1 MTRPAVVDSGM
12 DESTT
17 GRHIPALDGLRGTAI
32 LMVLFLHLFAANNN
46 PQGGVLVRFFA
57 QFRLVCWV
65 GVDLF
70 FVLSGFLLTGI
81 LYDTLQSKHF
91 FRNFY
96 GRRALR
102 IFPLYYGFF
111 LVIIPL
117 AYAAGYPWARG
128 IFAYLTYT
136 VSLLPFGVSYCEA
149 PWLNINHFWTL
160 AIEEQFYVVWPLAIF
175 FLRTKRRIVTA
186 ALLGVAGSFL
196 VRLWLES
203 SGHAASQAYLVYS
216 WTPARLDSL
225 LLGAVLAMLIR
236 SSRRA
241 KVIRTAPWLLL
252 AGAVLLCGY
261 TIYRGNFDP
270 MTDSL
275 VATVGLTLLGCT
287 FTALVAVSLRSASLA
302 STVFSSSILRFF
314 GRYSYGLYVYH
325 YTLKAAF
332 DHFLHPLLESQIHSK
347 LALLALSGSTVAV
360 ASVVLAY
367 VSFHGFEKP
376 FLLLKRYF
384 TDDTSTPK
392 LRQDVRE
399 ASTP

>member
-1 MTRPAVVDSGM
+1 MARESVM

-46 PQGGVLVRFFA
+46 PQGGALVRFFA
-57 QFRLVCWV
+57 QFRLVCWI

-111 LVIIPL
+111 LVMIPL
-117 AYAAGYPWARG
+117 AYAAGYPWSRG
-128 IFAYLTYT
+128 VFTYLTYT
-136 VSLLPFGVSYCEA
+136 ISLIPFGVSYCEA

-160 AIEEQFYVVWPLAIF
+160 AIEEQFYLAWPLAIF

-186 ALLGVAGSFL
+186 ALLGVACSFS

-203 SGHAASQAYLVYS
+203 SGRAASYPYLVSS

-225 LLGAVLAMLIR
+225 LLGAVLAILIR

-241 KVIRTAPWLLL
+241 QVFRTAPWVLL
-252 AGAVLLCGY
+252 AGTVLLSGY
-261 TIYRGNFDP
+261 TIFRGSFDT
-270 MTDSL
+270 MTDGL
-275 VATVGLTLLGCT
+275 TATVGLTLLGCT
-287 FTALVAVSLRSASLA
+287 FAALIAVSLRPTSLA
-302 STVFSSSILRFF
+302 SSFFSGSILRYF

-332 DHFLHPLLESQIHSK
+332 DHYCHPWLEARIPSK
-347 LALLALSGSTVAV
+347 LALLALSGGSVAL
-360 ASVVLAY
+360 ASIALAF
-367 VSFHGFEKP
+367 VSFHSFEKL
-376 FLLLKRYF
+376 FLRLKGHF
-384 TDDTSTPK
+384 ADDTPTPK
-392 LRQDVRE
+392 LRQDIE
-399 ASTP
+399 GAATL